1 MKKIA
6 FLFAGQGSQYKG
18 MGKDF
23 YENFEVSKKVFDNA
37 SDVLGFDITDI
48 CFNNVDD
55 KLNKTEYTQPCI
67 VTTNMAILEALKE
80 CGINT
85 DISCGLS
92 LGEYSALIHDG
103 VMKFEDGVQLVKK
116 RGKFMQESVPEGIGG
131 MLAVLKLNKD
141 EVEEVVLE
149 AKNNGI
155 VEIANYNSP
164 SQIVISGE
172 ISALDKA
179 SELIKEKGG
188 RAIRLN
194 VSAPFHS
201 SMLSNAADKLGKELE
216 NVKLNAVSGIILSN
230 FKGTKYENNDNI
242 KSILMNQVKGSV
254 KFVDNI
260 EFIKSLDV
268 DIFVEIGPGKV
279 LSGFVKKIDKSI
291 TVLNVDTIEDL
302 HLTIKRLKELE
313 VI

>member
-6 FLFAGQGSQYKG
+6 FLFAGQGSQYEG

-23 YENFEVSKKVFDNA
+23 YENFEVSKKVYDDA
-37 SDVLGFDITDI
+37 SEVLGFDITDI
-48 CFNNVDD
+48 CFNNIDN

-80 CGINT
+80 CGVNT

-103 VMKFEDGVQLVKK
+103 VITFKDGVQLVKK
-116 RGKFMQESVPEGIGG
+116 RGKYMQESVPEGIGG
-131 MLAVLKLNKD
+131 MVAVLKLNKND
-141 EVEEVVLE
+141 VEEIV
-149 AKNNGI
+149 ATSKTSGI

-164 SQIVISGE
+164 NQIVISGE
-172 ISALDKA
+172 IAALDKA

-188 RAIRLN
+188 RAIKLN

-201 SMLSNAADKLGKELE
+201 SMLSEAADKLGNELE
-216 NVKLNAVSGIILSN
+216 KVKLNAISGVILSN

-260 EFIKSLDV
+260 EFIKSLGV

-291 TVLNVDTIEDL
+291 TVLNVDTVEDL
-302 HLTIKRLKELE
+302 HLTINRLKELE